1 MNLIAEEI
9 KELVSMQ
16 DIFDKY
22 GFKINRA
29 GKIVCPFH
37 SEKTAS
43 LGVKN
48 NKWHCF
54 GCGKGGTVIDFVMEL
69 FGLDFS
75 SAVARINEDFR
86 LGLELEKPK
95 QNPEIF
101 YEIKKR
107 RQEKKLKEDFI
118 NWMWDYR
125 NQLAT
130 KKWSNPRETREDYV
144 RLAVIEYHYD
154 ILESDDPKLIMDLY
168 KAVRK

>member
-22 GFKINRA
+22 GFKTNRA

-54 GCGKGGTVIDFVMEL
+54 GCGKGGSVIDFVMEL
-69 FGLDFS
+69 FGLDFG
-75 SAVARINEDFR
+75 SAIACINQDFR
-86 LGLELEKPK
+86 LGLDLEKPK
-95 QNPEIF
+95 QTPEIS

-107 RQEKKLKEDFI
+107 RQEKKLKEDFV

-125 NQLAT
+125 NQLAA
-130 KKWSNPRETREDYV
+130 KKWSNPRETLEDYV

-154 ILESDDPKLIMDLY
+154 ILESDDPKLIMELY